1 MRDYLY
7 VCIYIWFTLDS
18 SFTTR
23 RKNCLFHGIIAI
35 RDVIIDNEIIAA
47 IKYM

>member
-18 SFTTR
+18 SFTTHY
-23 RKNCLFHGIIAI
+23 KNCLFHRIIAI
-35 RDVIIDNEIIAA
+35 RDVIIDNEIIAV